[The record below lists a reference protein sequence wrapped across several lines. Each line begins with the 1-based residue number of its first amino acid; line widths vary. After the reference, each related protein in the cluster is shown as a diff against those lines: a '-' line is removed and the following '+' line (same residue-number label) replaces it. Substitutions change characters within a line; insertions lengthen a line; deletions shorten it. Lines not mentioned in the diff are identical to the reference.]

1 MQPRESLI
9 WGPPENRGT
18 KQCGTQCTMPKP
30 LCVSSG
36 RMQSASASTLPT
48 SLFGSLGP
56 WNSVGRGLLLGVS
69 ETGGTFEGVLIY
81 HICRGDDRVPDFLK
95 RS

>member
-1 MQPRESLI
+1 MRDAVHNAKAAVRFVRKNAERFGVDAAHI
-9 WGPPENRGT
+9 AVW
-18 KQCGTQCTMPKP
+18 
-30 LCVSSG
+30 
-36 RMQSASASTLPT
+36 
-48 SLFGSLGP
+48 GSLGP